1 MSLHAV
7 ERVFWEFGTDP
18 QRIAAFRADLDG
30 YLKDYR
36 LEPDEREMIK
46 QVKPT
51 KRLFSKL
58 CAKKE
63 GQTIMFDLTLELAR
77 NDEAVM
83 GKLGHYFKALYDE
96 DLVEEE
102 VIVECHGKLDQES
115 AEAKASKSFVEWC
128 VHEPP
133 AILTPCPCRARA

>member
-1 MSLHAV
+1 MVSVSPHCLETKKVASEKQTTTHRVRSLS
-7 ERVFWEFGTDP
+7 T
-18 QRIAAFRADLDG
+18 AFSVAFTG
-30 YLKDYR
+30 A
-36 LEPDEREMIK
+36 EMIK